1 MNERIIIDAEIQHGK
16 PVIRGTRVP
25 VTRILAGLAGRM
37 TFNEICEAYEVNV
50 EDIQAAINYAEEL
63 IEQDPILSRSV
74 DKLELTIRSA
84 NCLRAEKIHSIGDL
98 IQRTE
103 VELLEVPNFG
113 KKCLAEVKEVLGS
126 LGLTLG
132 MQKEASQH
140 KQSNMLPLNQARD
153 TIPSEIKNFFQTP
166 ILSRSVDELELTVRS
181 ANCLRAE
188 KIHSIGDLIQR
199 TEVEL
204 LEVPNFGKK
213 CLAEVKEVLGSLGL
227 TLGMQ
232 KDVSQHKQN
241 NMLPLNQARDTI
253 PSEIKNFFQTLGAW
267 AAGEQHLDNLEEV
280 LPMAQGDWPPELCQ
294 LWEQIRVWDAP
305 ALGGEL
311 VKQYSVPALVSRYID
326 ELDDRMI
333 DILVARIFACD
344 KADTLEMLGVRH
356 GLTRER
362 VRQLERKIIKKLEF
376 IFRSEKYFPVTRRA
390 AKLREKLGIAV
401 PTTHVGVKEML
412 NWVIADFKRDDSQ
425 TLLQGL
431 FMWLAGPYKERQGWL
446 LINHNII
453 EKSRKKLL
461 AQETDR
467 ALIPTMNVNQVLSE
481 LEIQETHH
489 DLWIEHLKIFLRVP
503 EGLLNFTGNVLDKA
517 ERLLRYYNR
526 PMSIEELAE
535 IIGSSSIRSFLQRI
549 MNSPRF
555 WRINLQNQFV
565 LAGTTGYDEYTG
577 ITDEIIQEL
586 EACGGSATVEH
597 LVKKISK
604 TYGVQ
609 PSSVIAYLNT
619 SLFVRT
625 DSGTVHV
632 SQEENVIIDTDI
644 SQTANCYQIN
654 RQWAW
659 RVKVDHQLLRGSGR
673 LCPNAFA
680 QELGC
685 TLGDKIELDSAHGFV
700 TVSWPRTSTTG
711 AAIGSIRR
719 ALQELNA
726 EDGDYVFIIAEDNS
740 VGFQVLHKKKLEGD
754 ENCLTKLARLVGVR
768 EIEDSDEG
776 VLRSVAA
783 AVGIDK
789 SNDAAIE
796 HRVRDFL
803 LSRGEDD
810 LADLI
815 KPPRLS
821 MDEYLQRIEATL
833 DKSQ

>member
-1 MNERIIIDAEIQHGK
+1 ML
-16 PVIRGTRVP
+16 RGMAD
-25 VTRILAGLAGRM
+25 IM
-37 TFNEICEAYEVNV
+37 TFDEIDKTSQKKEPA
-50 EDIQAAINYAEEL
+50 DL
-63 IEQDPILSRSV
+63 ISRSSIEFDPILSRSV
-74 DKLELTIRSA
+74 DDLELSIRSA
-84 NCLRAEKIHSIGDL
+84 NCLRTEKIFSIGDL
-98 IQRTE
+98 VQRTE
-103 VELLEVPNFG
+103 DELLKSRNFG
-113 KKCLAEVKEVLGS
+113 EKSLVEIKDVLAS
-126 LGLTLG
+126 LGLALG
-132 MQKEASQH
+132 MRREESQQN
-140 KQSNMLPLNQARD
+140 QSNVLPLNQTTD
-153 TIPSEIKNFFQTP
+153 SMPSE
-166 ILSRSVDELELTVRS
+166 VR
-181 ANCLRAE
+181 
-188 KIHSIGDLIQR
+188 D
-199 TEVEL
+199 
-204 LEVPNFGKK
+204 
-213 CLAEVKEVLGSLGL
+213 
-227 TLGMQ
+227 
-232 KDVSQHKQN
+232 
-241 NMLPLNQARDTI
+241 
-253 PSEIKNFFQTLGAW
+253 FFQTLGAW
-267 AAGEQHLDNLEEV
+267 AAGEQRFDRLKEA
-280 LPMAQGDWPPELCQ
+280 LPIAQGEWPPELCR
-294 LWEQIRVWDAP
+294 LWEKIKESDTRM
-305 ALGGEL
+305 LGGEL
-311 VKQYSVPALVSRYID
+311 VNQYSVPVLVSRYMD
-326 ELDDRMI
+326 ELDNRTI
-333 DILVARIFACD
+333 DILVARVFAREKPD
-344 KADTLEMLGVRH
+344 SLEILGIRH

-376 IFRSEKYFPVTRRA
+376 IFRSEKYSPIKRRA
-390 AKLREKLGIAV
+390 AKLREKLGNAV
-401 PTTHVGVKEML
+401 PVTHASVEQAL
-412 NWVIADFKRDDSQ
+412 NWVIADFKHAENR

-431 FMWLAGPYKERQGWL
+431 FMWLAGPYKEREGWL
-446 LINHNII
+446 LVNHNIV
-453 EKSRKKLL
+453 ENSRKRLL
-461 AQETDR
+461 AQQTDS
-467 ALIPTMNVNQVLSE
+467 ALIPTMNAHEMLSE
-481 LEIQETHH
+481 LGIRETHH
-489 DLWIEHLKIFLRVP
+489 DSWIDHLKIFRRVP
-503 EGLLNFTGNVLDKA
+503 GGLLHFRGSVLDKV

-526 PMSIEELAE
+526 PMSVEELIE
-535 IIGSSSIRSFLQRI
+535 ITGPFSIRAVRQRL
-549 MNSPRF
+549 MEDPRF

-565 LAGTTGYDEYTG
+565 LAGTAGYDEYTG

-726 EDGDYVFIIAEDNS
+726 EDGDYVFVIAEDNS